1 MFKFS
6 FHLFILRLI
15 SHPEWFTLQ
24 SFLDL
29 RMRILR
35 CVHRLLFMT
44 LFLIGLIAQYGLA
57 DAPVACDQSLIEKTT
72 TDVILDVTRSIKL
85 SCPPDK
91 LLKIGDNAWRM
102 LECDSEGWFEPG
114 FGNAKIK
121 ATDSIKASCISK
133 NCHPRLI
140 NKLGYIEENMDDGK
154 YLKDI
159 ACKSN
164 IEEMLITFE
173 SYSRIH
179 SKISCDNANGW
190 KNEAGI
196 SMFAANSE
204 FTVECIEKTC
214 DKNRLTG
221 MAQIDF
227 ESGPPAT
234 IKCRNPQEVLL
245 IDDAFFNKI
254 TCEKRKKW
262 KEGNFEIEGH
272 QFKVDCVVKACH
284 KNLLDKIDPE
294 IVDKSAPNKLRCKD
308 KAKELRTKFGWRH
321 NDEFVCDISRG
332 WLTKTNGVEEKIA
345 GADARIEVLCV
356 YKTCDESLIVTP
368 DPQKLVIRLINNN
381 VELSCTGTDL
391 LEVDRQFY
399 DKLICIKS
407 ALHNEWRTYEKTNS
421 SPRNIVKIGR
431 STRETLKVYCVEQE
445 CHRDL
450 LTLGEGVKRIE
461 KSSLTCDDSSM
472 KLHIKGTSIYAAQ
485 LTCSLVSGWTDGT
498 ITVKSNTD
506 ELSVECIGEVCDKRN
521 IVANPE
527 VSHREPNNK
536 LKHNHVVCANS
547 KRTLY
552 ISNKLHDSV
561 WCEERL
567 GWRSESGLLNIGS
580 KDKIRIECRIKGKTK
595 CDQMYINGDMNELDF
610 DFPPKSAEVVAASDM
625 ERNAIEKERLSRK
638 VLTCKKSKYLRANDH
653 YPLNNRLHCKI
664 ARNLWEELT
673 LPIKEDSKVKVE
685 CVELMKK
692 TREITCTKHK
702 SDTGE
707 DAPRVLI
714 HNNKKYTTLRCSLF
728 LGWLDEKGVLI
739 ANSDTKITVSCEE
752 YCLFEY
758 ANSPRKNE
766 RIKSTVKNGE
776 LRLETVDKIFA
787 IQPINADRPIKHP
800 ADLITCTYRGGWMV
814 NGVQIYAWTQHHKLK
829 VERTE
834 VCKFKHAPGLLFDRK
849 ERHLKCRFGWTL
861 TVKGVPSPPLKCDPY
876 PGWHDYEEKYSRVT
890 RHQHDRFIELD
901 TNCTQIV
908 EACEGRRV
916 KIARTVEKLGP
927 GVYNCKNTKLSD
939 PNNAMTLNG
948 RFVHSELLCDSG
960 RGWTDSDGN
969 WLANANDMAK
979 ISCENTK
986 CKASYG
992 DCAASPKLLP
1002 GYACTYKDFDDSPD
1016 PNIRFCNNEKQIH
1029 FNGDTAVNGLR
1040 CGDNGSWHEID
1051 DTSKTPIVKD
1061 PKDVLCVRKRCTKCH
1076 RPRIIYP
1083 DGYETTEALF
1093 EQGSSDTC
1101 STARCPDNLW
1111 LVRIGR
1117 NDVEYAGEVV
1127 CSSNEDSYGKWI
1139 LDDDKSVVEKA
1150 ICIDQV
1156 KSCAISFKSSSGSWQ
1171 GCEVRVDGSKETCE
1185 CPNGM
1190 TLFYKQKDELAF
1202 RRSKVVNL
1210 ECDRKRGWIVRWGGE
1225 EVAQIN
1231 KSDIVICAYE
1241 NPLQLTTTTRKT
1253 PITKIKT
1260 ACDICPSLANML
1272 QQCDTCS
1279 QKTLDINLENSADNE
1294 KCIAKSGISG
1304 QFLTELQGEIK
1315 GFLECAK
1322 SDKVWKHNGKEIGK
1336 FAALRVEKEEP
1347 IIEYGHIFLGLACL
1361 VILSIILF
1369 ILYKV
1374 FISVR
1379 NPENPD
1385 LHCSDSHL
1393 KSNRDKT
1400 SKNNAET
1407 PEDVVV
1413 EAASKSRNLI
1423 ADLKVENSSLKRKME
1438 IISTHLEKEKES
1450 NCSLLIEVRDLTL
1463 SHEKTLAELEALRQS
1478 LSTTTRIRKKMK

>member
-1 MFKFS
+1 MNGCRITQCVVLAMFFDDSSTRSFDDNNDYCMNEECDGTNSDGRVTPPPNLFS
-6 FHLFILRLI
+6 GLPGSPCDSIESCLLI
-15 SHPEWFTLQ
+15 VEEQRHHIHSITCSPASSSCSSASTSPPVVRAFSHPPKRINWRDHMR
-24 SFLDL
+24 DL
-29 RMRILR
+29 HRATIEESI
-35 CVHRLLFMT
+35 HRLTSMRGGIEKKKRGKGGHVGTGARRSHRPGCAMHVWSLVKHIKEQSASDCNCQKEISGVSSDLVDRLRRLTRFDSRPHHQFTYSYKLNYSLPSISEDSEEGGDQEGAASQRETAESELFVALTNALPRPEMGRLSSALPPT
-44 LFLIGLIAQYGLA
+44 LLLAGRGRVAAAAAAAAASSRPVGRRDVRASLGPPDRIPHDGYGSRTRERPPLVPHTHGCGLKAGSRLRIPGPTISRFRPSTLYSLA

-133 NCHPRLI
+133 
-140 NKLGYIEENMDDGK
+140 
-154 YLKDI
+154 
-159 ACKSN
+159 
-164 IEEMLITFE
+164 T
-173 SYSRIH
+173 
-179 SKISCDNANGW
+179 
-190 KNEAGI
+190 
-196 SMFAANSE
+196 
-204 FTVECIEKTC
+204 
-214 DKNRLTG
+214 
-221 MAQIDF
+221 
-227 ESGPPAT
+227 
-234 IKCRNPQEVLL
+234 
-245 IDDAFFNKI
+245 
-254 TCEKRKKW
+254 
-262 KEGNFEIEGH
+262 
-272 QFKVDCVVKACH
+272 CH

-368 DPQKLVIRLINNN
+368 DPQKSVIAICSPS
-381 VELSCTGTDL
+381 VKELKEL
-391 LEVDRQFY
+391 RR
-399 DKLICIKS
+399 
-407 ALHNEWRTYEKTNS
+407 AL
-421 SPRNIVKIGR
+421 
-431 STRETLKVYCVEQE
+431 
-445 CHRDL
+445 
-450 LTLGEGVKRIE
+450 
-461 KSSLTCDDSSM
+461 SL
-472 KLHIKGTSIYAAQ
+472 
-485 LTCSLVSGWTDGT
+485 
-498 ITVKSNTD
+498 
-506 ELSVECIGEVCDKRN
+506 CDKRN

-527 VSHREPNNK
+527 YFEQITRFCMVRG
-536 LKHNHVVCANS
+536 A
-547 KRTLY
+547 
-552 ISNKLHDSV
+552 I
-561 WCEERL
+561 
-567 GWRSESGLLNIGS
+567 GL
-580 KDKIRIECRIKGKTK
+580 
-595 CDQMYINGDMNELDF
+595 
-610 DFPPKSAEVVAASDM
+610 
-625 ERNAIEKERLSRK
+625 EK
-638 VLTCKKSKYLRANDH
+638 
-653 YPLNNRLHCKI
+653 
-664 ARNLWEELT
+664 
-673 LPIKEDSKVKVE
+673 
-685 CVELMKK
+685 
-692 TREITCTKHK
+692 
-702 SDTGE
+702 
-707 DAPRVLI
+707 
-714 HNNKKYTTLRCSLF
+714 
-728 LGWLDEKGVLI
+728 
-739 ANSDTKITVSCEE
+739 
-752 YCLFEY
+752 
-758 ANSPRKNE
+758 
-766 RIKSTVKNGE
+766 
-776 LRLETVDKIFA
+776 
-787 IQPINADRPIKHP
+787 PINADRPIKHP

-1061 PKDVLCVRKRCTKCH
+1061 PKDVLCVRKQ
-1076 RPRIIYP
+1076 
-1083 DGYETTEALF
+1083 ALF

-1407 PEDVVV
+1407 PEDV
-1413 EAASKSRNLI
+1413 
-1423 ADLKVENSSLKRKME
+1423 
-1438 IISTHLEKEKES
+1438 TGYW
-1450 NCSLLIEVRDLTL
+1450 
-1463 SHEKTLAELEALRQS
+1463 Q
-1478 LSTTTRIRKKMK
+1478 